1 MGFITFNWDQ
11 PDIHRQVEDELR
23 RRSRF
28 VQTIPAR
35 AVERGAALLTRMVR
49 AKIQDKGL
57 QVSRTML
64 RSVGYVIERI
74 NDELIQARVGFPIG
88 IRYPRYLEE
97 GTGLYGPLKQLIRP
111 RTKKALAWGQR
122 IVLPGGRSGREF
134 VRRSVKGIRPTRF
147 FSEAVTA
154 FLPRYIEIIDQETM
168 RSAGGESE

>member
-1 MGFITFNWDQ
+1 MSFISFEWDH
-11 PDIHRQVEDELR
+11 PDIHRQVEEELR
-23 RRSRF
+23 RRARF
-28 VQTIPAR
+28 VETIPAR

-49 AKIQDKGL
+49 ENIQRKKL

-64 RSVGYVIERI
+64 RSVGYVFERI
-74 NDELIQARVGFPIG
+74 NDELVQARVGFPTG

-111 RTKKALAWGQR
+111 RTKKALAWGKS
-122 IVLPGGRSGREF
+122 INLPGGGTGREF

-168 RSAGGESE
+168 RSARGESE